1 MGTFLVYIIKSALC
15 LTLLYLPYT
24 LLLRKERLH
33 RLNRMAL
40 LAILA
45 ASFLF
50 PLSQEEWFGGMWHSW
65 QSAAPEGAY
74 AGLIDRLGRTELF
87 MPEVVIM
94 PDADVPVWP
103 LVCVCLYFAGLAV
116 SLSVRMY
123 QFFRMRR
130 AISRGCLWRESF
142 SDGITLYCHARPMP
156 PFSWMHSVVMW
167 EGDLEG
173 DAGEAILMH
182 EKAHVLYG
190 HSYDTLLM
198 LAVEALQWFNPVV
211 WMMEMDL
218 RCIHEYQADEY
229 VLNHGVNAKNY

>member
-116 SLSVRMY
+116 SLSVVCT
-123 QFFRMRR
+123 
-130 AISRGCLWRESF
+130 SS
-142 SDGITLYCHARPMP
+142 
-156 PFSWMHSVVMW
+156 SVCV
-167 EGDLEG
+167 GR
-173 DAGEAILMH
+173 
-182 EKAHVLYG
+182 Y
-190 HSYDTLLM
+190 
-198 LAVEALQWFNPVV
+198 LAVVCGARAFQTVLRSTVMPVPCRLSVGCTAL
-211 WMMEMDL
+211 
-218 RCIHEYQADEY
+218 
-229 VLNHGVNAKNY
+229 

>member
-74 AGLIDRLGRTELF
+74 AGLIDRLGRTELSCRRSSSCRMRMF
-87 MPEVVIM
+87 LFGLWCVSVFISQ
-94 PDADVPVWP
+94 VWRCRCP
-103 LVCVCLYFAGLAV
+103 SVCTSSSVCVGRYLAV
-116 SLSVRMY
+116 VCGARAFQTVLRSTVMPVPCRLSV
-123 QFFRMRR
+123 
-130 AISRGCLWRESF
+130 GC
-142 SDGITLYCHARPMP
+142 T
-156 PFSWMHSVVMW
+156 
-167 EGDLEG
+167 
-173 DAGEAILMH
+173 
-182 EKAHVLYG
+182 
-190 HSYDTLLM
+190 
-198 LAVEALQWFNPVV
+198 AL
-211 WMMEMDL
+211 
-218 RCIHEYQADEY
+218 
-229 VLNHGVNAKNY
+229 

>member
-103 LVCVCLYFAGLAV
+103 WCVSVFISQVWRCRCPSVCTSSSVCIGRYLAV
-116 SLSVRMY
+116 VFGTRAFQTVLRSTVMPVPCRLSV
-123 QFFRMRR
+123 
-130 AISRGCLWRESF
+130 GC
-142 SDGITLYCHARPMP
+142 T
-156 PFSWMHSVVMW
+156 
-167 EGDLEG
+167 
-173 DAGEAILMH
+173 
-182 EKAHVLYG
+182 
-190 HSYDTLLM
+190 
-198 LAVEALQWFNPVV
+198 AL
-211 WMMEMDL
+211 
-218 RCIHEYQADEY
+218 
-229 VLNHGVNAKNY
+229 

>member
-74 AGLIDRLGRTELF
+74 AGLMGGRSFSCRRSSSCRMRMFLF
-87 MPEVVIM
+87 GLWCVSVFISQ
-94 PDADVPVWP
+94 VWRCRCP
-103 LVCVCLYFAGLAV
+103 SVCTSSSVCVGRYLAV
-116 SLSVRMY
+116 VFGARAFQTVLRSTVMHVPCRLSV
-123 QFFRMRR
+123 
-130 AISRGCLWRESF
+130 GCTAS
-142 SDGITLYCHARPMP
+142 
-156 PFSWMHSVVMW
+156 
-167 EGDLEG
+167 
-173 DAGEAILMH
+173 
-182 EKAHVLYG
+182 
-190 HSYDTLLM
+190 
-198 LAVEALQWFNPVV
+198 
-211 WMMEMDL
+211 
-218 RCIHEYQADEY
+218 
-229 VLNHGVNAKNY
+229 